1 MKIIF
6 IEERKSGGS
15 PVTISI
21 KILHNVIIAC
31 VFLFLLFSS
40 GSTTKATITSPNL
53 ENNETP
59 GTIVTYSSGCC
70 EGYTL
75 LNRYTTTVLI
85 DMNGAIIHQWPSHF
99 PQPAKMLPGGSLIAG
114 NKFRYFGINCGDFT
128 YLNEY
133 DWNGSIIWSYHSW
146 EDSRARQHHD
156 FEREGNPV
164 GYYAPGQDFLPKGN
178 TLILAHHTIRNT
190 SISLRLLKD
199 DVIYEVDWNGTPT
212 GFLWSCCEHFNELD
226 FNKETKH
233 GMEVNPG
240 ILGDGDIF
248 HTNSLSL
255 LGPNKWYTLDPV
267 TYACFNP
274 QNLII
279 SQRHTN
285 IVAIISRTTGDIV
298 WKIGPDY
305 SKDTEAGQ
313 KLGQLIG
320 LHHAHMIPQGL
331 PGEGNIL
338 LFDNGGW
345 AGYGYFGMPRYIRL
359 TSRVIEFD
367 PVTLDIVWEYHHNAT
382 RLWFPRTTE
391 DHRFYSSV
399 MCSAQRLPNGNTLI
413 TEGTNARVFEVT
425 NQSAI
430 VWEYLAPTRIQQLYR
445 AYRVPPEWVPGNP
458 SEYTF
463 WETNDT

>member
-1 MKIIF
+1 
-6 IEERKSGGS
+6 
-15 PVTISI
+15 VTIRR
-21 KILHNVIIAC
+21 KILHDAIIAC

-40 GSTTKATITSPNL
+40 GTITEGATSGPTPLNK
-53 ENNETP
+53 ETP
-59 GTIVTYSSGCC
+59 GAIITYSSGCC
-70 EGYTL
+70 DGYTL

-99 PQPAKMLPGGSLIAG
+99 PQPAKMLPGGFLIAG
-114 NKFRYFGINCGDFT
+114 NKFRYIGISCGDFT

-146 EDSRARQHHD
+146 EDGRARQHHD

-164 GYYAPGQDFLPKGN
+164 GYYAPGQDFLPWGK
-178 TLILAHHTIRNT
+178 TLILAHHTVQNT
-190 SISLRLLKD
+190 SISRRPIKD
-199 DVIYEVDWNGTPT
+199 DVIYEIDWNGTPT
-212 GFLWSCCEHFNELD
+212 GFLWSCCEHFNQLGL
-226 FNKETKH
+226 NNETKH
-233 GMEVNPG
+233 GMYVNPG
-240 ILGDGDIF
+240 IFGDGDIF

-255 LGPNKWYTLDPV
+255 LGPNKWYTMDPV

-285 IVAIISRTTGDIV
+285 IVAIINRDTGEIV

-305 SKDTEAGQ
+305 SKNTEAGQ

-345 AGYGYFGMPRYIRL
+345 SGYGYFGMPRNIRL
-359 TSRVIEFD
+359 TSRVIEFN
-367 PVTLDIVWEYHHNAT
+367 PVTLDIVWEYHHHSN
-382 RLWFPRTTE
+382 RMWFPRTTE

-445 AYRVPPEWVPGNP
+445 AYRIPPEWVPGNP
-458 SEYTF
+458 SGYTF

>member
-1 MKIIF
+1 
-6 IEERKSGGS
+6 
-15 PVTISI
+15 VTARIQDFQAVS
-21 KILHNVIIAC
+21 IAC
-31 VFLFLLFSS
+31 FVIFLLVSCGSS
-40 GSTTKATITSPNL
+40 TVVPTSNSSL
-53 ENNETP
+53 EKEKIP
-59 GTIVTYSSGCC
+59 GVIVTYSSGCC
-70 EGYTL
+70 DGYTL

-85 DMNGAIIHQWPSHF
+85 DMNGTIIHRWPSHF

-114 NKFRYFGINCGDFT
+114 DKFRYIGISCGDFT

-133 DWNGSIIWSYHSW
+133 DWNGSILWSYHSW
-146 EDSRARQHHD
+146 ENDRARQHHD

-164 GYYAPGQDFLPKGN
+164 GYYAPGQDFLPQGK
-178 TLILAHHTIRNT
+178 TLILAHHTVRNT
-190 SISLRLLKD
+190 SISRRPLKD

-212 GFLWSCCEHFNELD
+212 GFVWSTCEHFDQFD
-226 FNKETKH
+226 FNAETKH
-233 GMEVNPG
+233 GMYVNPG
-240 ILGDGDIF
+240 ILSDGDIF

-255 LGPNKWYTLDPV
+255 LGPNKWYTMDPI

-285 IVAIISRTTGDIV
+285 IVAIISRDTGDIV

-305 SKDTEAGQ
+305 SKDTEAGC

-320 LHHAHMIPQGL
+320 PHHAHLIPQGL

-345 AGYGYFGMPRYIRL
+345 SSYGYFGMPRYIRL
-359 TSRVIEFD
+359 TSRVIEFN
-367 PVTLDIVWEYHHNAT
+367 PVTLDIVWEYSHYSP
-382 RLWFPRTTE
+382 RLWFPRTGE
-391 DHRFYSSV
+391 NHRFYSSV
-399 MCSAQRLPNGNTLI
+399 MCGAQRLPNGNTLV

-425 NQSAI
+425 NTSQI
-430 VWEYLAPTRIQQLYR
+430 VWEYVAPTRIQQLYR

-458 SEYTF
+458 SGYAF
-463 WETNDT
+463 WE